1 VRGAPDT
8 TTVEDYLAG
17 LPPERQAH
25 MRELRSLLRE
35 NLPAK
40 FEEAVQYGMITY
52 RVPLARY
59 PKTYNKQPLAYVSL
73 GNQKH
78 HMALY
83 GGVPAEDD
91 AGFRAAYE
99 ATGKKLDM
107 GVGCVRFKRL
117 DDLPLEML
125 TGIWREATVDGF
137 IALYER
143 MRASAGRP
151 KR

>member
-1 VRGAPDT
+1 MSNKGTP
-8 TTVEDYLAG
+8 TVEDYLAG
-17 LPPERQAH
+17 LPPERQED
-25 MRELRSLLRE
+25 MRALRSLLRE
-35 NLPAK
+35 SLPAE
-40 FEEAVQYGMITY
+40 FEEAMQYGMITY

-83 GGVPAEDD
+83 TTMPPEDE

-117 DDLPLEML
+117 DDLPLSLL

-143 MRASAGRP
+143 MRAGASKPRS
-151 KR
+151 